1 MKFIQNYVILVVG
14 CIFFSAFVQT
24 ALPDSP
30 LKKTLR
36 FILGLVLGIIIITP
50 FAQFGAGE
58 LGISVPATPSAP
70 PLSEEKQQQMETL
83 MQQQAQSLYRQTLED
98 SIIRTIQ
105 EQNGEQPQVSVDCNE
120 NGEIRSVSIVSQD
133 RTLPTLISQKFDIPI
148 QKIHLQSQTTE

>member
-1 MKFIQNYVILVVG
+1 
-14 CIFFSAFVQT
+14 
-24 ALPDSP
+24 
-30 LKKTLR
+30 
-36 FILGLVLGIIIITP
+36 
-50 FAQFGAGE
+50 
-58 LGISVPATPSAP
+58 
-70 PLSEEKQQQMETL
+70 